1 MHRLSTL
8 DAADT
13 YAYRSLTALPV
24 PKDTISLHSKAD
36 RPLRSSPDPIATMA
50 RFVAAAAVALP
61 ALAAGALTATQLLH
75 VHDPSTWFG
84 DVALS
89 LAANGGDP
97 IVLLSTWV
105 YGKAEA
111 EAWRPSAS
119 TTQPAWRTNVSAATR
134 YETLY
139 VASNGGGGASTAE
152 ADALILWNSKP
163 QPMVGPLRL
172 FAVNSA
178 VAPDLTGSGGGDG
191 VVWNATL
198 SGDAQNVNLWVPY
211 TWMALAPGAA
221 AAVGWILGDL
231 GNTTVVGLDAAGRV
245 TWAHSLVVSGANAQ
259 YAYSY
264 GVGLSGDGA
273 WAVYDGG
280 IEGVTNQSIYVV
292 DAATGAA
299 RGKPGAGGDGA
310 VNSVGLIQGKL
321 SHDGGYTFT
330 ADDVSGPHATIH
342 AWDAGAQQYRPVG
355 GVTGPLPPGGA
366 PGSTWFVA
374 GAAFSFDA
382 ASGKTLFAALW
393 LPDSLTGAT
402 SFAVWDAANL
412 AAGPLAN
419 FTQAGDTNN
428 MAVDS
433 AEVACAGLLCAAAM
447 MTPTGGANGTVPT
460 LAVLAGDGS
469 GGVWTA
475 VSPGSQL
482 AVDVRAAASG
492 GGTYYVATAGCDTRS
507 VCTKA
512 GADAYLWRVTL

>member
-1 MHRLSTL
+1 MFIKRDLAHLK
-8 DAADT
+8 
-13 YAYRSLTALPV
+13 LP
-24 PKDTISLHSKAD
+24 
-36 RPLRSSPDPIATMA
+36 PIMA
-50 RFVAAAAVALP
+50 RLLAAAALP
-61 ALAAGALTATQLLH
+61 ALAAGTLNATQLLH
-75 VHDPSTWFG
+75 VHDNKTWFG

-89 LAANGGDP
+89 IAADGGDP
-97 IVLLSTWV
+97 IMLLSTWV
-105 YGKAEA
+105 YGGAEV
-111 EAWRPSAS
+111 EAWRPSKSAS
-119 TTQPAWRTNVSAATR
+119 EPAWRTNVSRVTK

-139 VASNGGGGASTAE
+139 VVSNGGGGSSTSAV
-152 ADALILWNSKP
+152 DALILWNSKP

-178 VAPDLTGSGGGDG
+178 VAPDLRGGDG

-198 SGDAQNVNLWVPY
+198 SDDANNVNLWMPY
-211 TWMALAPGAA
+211 TWMALAPGGT
-221 AAVGWILGDL
+221 AAVGWIEASL
-231 GNTTVVGLDAAGRV
+231 GNTTIVGLDGAGRR
-245 TWAHSLVVSGANAQ
+245 TWSHSLLANGSEAQ

-264 GVGLSGDGA
+264 GVGMSGDGA

-280 IEGVTNQSIYVV
+280 VEGLTNQSIYVV
-292 DAATGAA
+292 DVATGDA

-330 ADDVSGPHATIH
+330 VDDVSGPHATIH
-342 AWDAGAQQYRPVG
+342 GWDADSKQYRPVG
-355 GVTGPLPPGGA
+355 SVTGPLPASGTSG
-366 PGSTWFVA
+366 TWFAA
-374 GAAFSFDA
+374 GASFSFDA

-393 LPDSLTGAT
+393 LPDSLVGAT
-402 SFAVWDAANL
+402 SFGVWDVANL
-412 AAGPLAN
+412 GAGPLAN
-419 FTQAGDTNN
+419 FTQNGDTNN

-447 MTPTGGANGTVPT
+447 MTPRANGTVPT

-482 AVDVRAAASG
+482 AVDVRAVPGQAGS
-492 GGTYYVATAGCDTRS
+492 YYVATAGCDTRS

-512 GADAYLWRVTL
+512 GADAYLWQVTL